1 MFRYERKRGERKER
15 VNVQNYT
22 TGRVMWVEEQT
33 KHREREREKKEVEKK
48 KRERGERRGGE
59 QGCAGGL
66 NLREYV
72 VHHEYGG
79 PRYYTYHSRV

>member
-1 MFRYERKRGERKER
+1 MGGGADK
-15 VNVQNYT
+15 
-22 TGRVMWVEEQT
+22 T
-33 KHREREREKKEVEKK
+33 KREREREKGEEKK
-48 KRERGERRGGE
+48 KRKRERGGE

>member
-1 MFRYERKRGERKER
+1 MIQGIEKGRKI
-15 VNVQNYT
+15 
-22 TGRVMWVEEQT
+22 
-33 KHREREREKKEVEKK
+33 
-48 KRERGERRGGE
+48 ERGRG
-59 QGCAGGL
+59 GGL

>member
-22 TGRVMWVEEQT
+22 TGRGVGGGADKTE
-33 KHREREREKKEVEKK
+33 REREREGEKGEEKK
-48 KRERGERRGGE
+48 KRKRERGGE

>member
-22 TGRVMWVEEQT
+22 TGRGVGGGADKTE
-33 KHREREREKKEVEKK
+33 RERERERGRKERKRR
-48 KRERGERRGGE
+48 RERGRGGE